1 MWREKTMSG
10 KFTIRRFS
18 LCCEASDRE
27 RRGFRQFF
35 GRNEGVYT
43 PPTISWGE
51 HMKVSIP
58 AAKYQRGNTVSGL
71 LMGLLIGIV
80 IAAGIALYI
89 NFGPKPFN
97 IPKTDTPVPKTV
109 QSTPSAINNTPIAL
123 PGKPGDQPVN
133 KPQLSPSVAQSAV
146 AEGEKN
152 KFDFYKILPG
162 GESASAPVSVKP
174 ADAASDKVSLQ
185 AGAYQNPS
193 DADNLKARLALM
205 GVEAKVQRVDLG
217 DKGVFYR
224 VRLGP
229 FDSAVDADG
238 VRGRLA
244 TEGIET
250 SIVRSN
256 PPAAATAAKH

>member
-1 MWREKTMSG
+1 
-10 KFTIRRFS
+10 
-18 LCCEASDRE
+18 
-27 RRGFRQFF
+27 
-35 GRNEGVYT
+35 
-43 PPTISWGE
+43 
-51 HMKVSIP
+51 
-58 AAKYQRGNTVSGL
+58 
-71 LMGLLIGIV
+71 MGLLIGIV

-89 NFGPKPFN
+89 NFGPKPFAVA
-97 IPKTDTPVPKTV
+97 KTDALVPGKPV
-109 QSTPSAINNTPIAL
+109 QSVPITTSNTPIAL

-133 KPQLSPSVAQSAV
+133 KPVPSPAAQSTPAD
-146 AEGEKN
+146 GEKS

-162 GESASAPVSVKP
+162 GESASAPAPTKQVDP
-174 ADAASDKVSLQ
+174 AADKILLQ

-217 DKGVFYR
+217 EKGVFYR

-229 FDSAVDADG
+229 FDSAAEADTM
-238 VRGRLA
+238 RGKLA

-256 PPAAATAAKH
+256 PPATTTATAKH

>member
-1 MWREKTMSG
+1 MNA
-10 KFTIRRFS
+10 TI
-18 LCCEASDRE
+18 
-27 RRGFRQFF
+27 
-35 GRNEGVYT
+35 
-43 PPTISWGE
+43 PT
-51 HMKVSIP
+51 
-58 AAKYQRGNTVSGL
+58 AKYQKGNTVSGL
-71 LMGLLIGIV
+71 LMGLLIGIL

-89 NFGPKPFN
+89 NFGPKPFTL
-97 IPKTDTPVPKTV
+97 PKSDASGGKSAQSSPVGTSN
-109 QSTPSAINNTPIAL
+109 QPIAL

-133 KPQLSPSVAQSAV
+133 KPTAQSQVSEQSAPV
-146 AEGEKN
+146 GGEKS

-162 GESASAPVSVKP
+162 GEPASTPVPPKSAE
-174 ADAASDKVSLQ
+174 AASDKVSLQ

-217 DKGVFYR
+217 EKGIFYR

-229 FDSAVDADG
+229 FDDAADADAM
-238 VRGRLA
+238 RGKLA

-256 PPAAATAAKH
+256 PSGTAAAAATKH